1 MKYGKKILAVVL
13 LLLSGTGMLTAAAG
27 SRTGDAQVRTE
38 RDLQLQ
44 SVTMEELEEILNSKP
59 GFVKAMWC
67 GDSAC
72 EDKLKDATGGVKSRC
87 IPFKEEHLSD
97 VCVCCGKPAKH
108 MVYWGRQY

>member
-44 SVTMEELEEILNSKP
+44 SVTMEELEEIR
-59 GFVKAMWC
+59 
-67 GDSAC
+67 
-72 EDKLKDATGGVKSRC
+72 ER
-87 IPFKEEHLSD
+87 E
-97 VCVCCGKPAKH
+97 
-108 MVYWGRQY
+108 